1 MASGAYL
8 KAGDGEGEG
17 AVGTVG
23 EAMMKWGGGD
33 TEAGW

>member
-8 KAGDGEGEG
+8 KAAGGEGEG
-17 AVGTVG
+17 AVGAAG
-23 EAMMKWGGGD
+23 EAMVEWGGG